1 MGAEVSAG
9 DREIGLEPAQ
19 FAAAFPFHIAVDGSL
34 CVLQAGASLRRI
46 CPDVLPQAALGALF
60 RVLTPQVQI
69 EYGTLLAASGQFV
82 LLEHLASGLKMR
94 GEFIRHGTPTALI
107 FLGSPWITDP
117 AEIASRGLRFQDF
130 APHDPVMDHLQV
142 LQSSQRSVAE
152 GKQLA
157 RLLQDQSTQ
166 LRAALEQLREQEAEA
181 RKLALIAARTD
192 NAVVLTDPEGHIEWV
207 NAAFTH
213 ITGYELGEVLGR
225 SPGEFLQGPGTDAT
239 VVGRIRERLRRGEG
253 FREKILNYR
262 KDGGAY
268 WIAIEAQPIL
278 GDDGHITHYMA
289 IERDISA
296 EVLTQIY
303 QQLQLDISGL
313 LLQASTLDAG
323 IEAVIRLIG
332 STLGLALGQVWIVSN
347 DALTLSFAWE
357 SPAWNMAGFSQASHA
372 LRFARGEGLPGRVWQ
387 TMRPES
393 IPDLAQ
399 ATNYPRAQAA
409 GRAGLHN
416 AFAFPVLV
424 DGALWG
430 VCEFFGTST
439 DGELRDSALLQ
450 MCAVLGNQLG
460 QFVARRKLEED
471 LRIAKEKAEALNEL
485 KSRFVATLSHEIRTP
500 LNALIGM
507 GSLLEQLPMDGPQRH
522 YLDTIRQS
530 SDQLLTIV
538 NDVLDMSHLES
549 GRIQA
554 RYDDFEL
561 ESLLEQA
568 LRIARGLPGAATL
581 RVVAEVGSDVPRH
594 LRGDAPRLTQ
604 VLINLVSNAVKFTE
618 RGSVTL
624 RVATIASGEDARIW
638 LSFSVTD
645 TGRGI
650 SPADQQRIFE
660 PFEQGQSGRNGLQ
673 KGSGLGLSISRGIA
687 QLLGGSLEVQS
698 TEGNGSTFTLRLPLG
713 LAAEPAP
720 VPVPRAGPR
729 QVRLRV
735 LVAEDTPTSQMVIR
749 LMLERL
755 GHSVRVV
762 NDGAQAVSAFFEEPF
777 DLVLMDVQMPH
788 MDGYA
793 ATQAIVARAGSARPL
808 PPIIGLSAL
817 SQEADRARARS
828 HGMSHYLVKPIKLD
842 DLSRLLAQIA
852 QEAEAPAPS
861 TAEIDRQMLEELCEN
876 LSAEGFRRAMAHF
889 EADARSTLTQ
899 LRKAAEDAREEDVR
913 KAAHRLKGLF
923 SQFGAETS
931 AAVFAH
937 VETLPA
943 HERSA
948 FVKRR
953 VNDSDE
959 AIDAVRAVAAELL
972 GGLPT

>member
-1 MGAEVSAG
+1 VSG
-9 DREIGLEPAQ
+9 VVREIGLEPAQ
-19 FAAAFPFHIAVDGSL
+19 FAAAFPFHIAVDRSL

-60 RVLTPQVQI
+60 RVVTPKVQI
-69 EYGTLLAASGQFV
+69 EFGALLAASGQFL
-82 LLEHLASGLKMR
+82 LLEHLATGLKMR
-94 GEFIRHGTPTALI
+94 GGFIRHGIPTALI
-107 FLGSPWITDP
+107 FLGSPWITDS
-117 AEIASRGLRFQDF
+117 AEISSRGLRFEDF
-130 APHDPVMDHLQV
+130 APHDPVMDLLQV

-157 RLLQDQSTQ
+157 KLLQDQSTQ

-192 NAVVLTDPEGHIEWV
+192 NAVILTDPEGSIEWV

-213 ITGYELGEVLGR
+213 ITGYESGEVLGR
-225 SPGEFLQGPGTDAT
+225 NPGEVLQGPGTDAT

-262 KDGGAY
+262 KDGGTY
-268 WIAIEAQPIL
+268 WLAIEAQPIL
-278 GDDGHITHYMA
+278 GEDGRIAHYMA

-323 IEAVIRLIG
+323 IESIIRLIC
-332 STLGLALGQVWIVSN
+332 STLGLPQGNVWIVSN
-347 DALTLSFAWE
+347 DALALLFAWE
-357 SPAWNMAGFSQASHA
+357 SPAWNAAGFSQASRA
-372 LRFARGEGLPGRVWQ
+372 LGFARGEGLPGRVWQ
-387 TMRPES
+387 TMRSES

-399 ATNYPRAQAA
+399 DTNFPRAQAA
-409 GRAGLHN
+409 RRAGLRG
-416 AFAFPVLV
+416 ALAFPVLV

-439 DGELRDSALLQ
+439 NGEQRDSPLLQ
-450 MCAVLGNQLG
+450 MCAAMGNQLG
-460 QFVARRKLEED
+460 QFVARRKLEDD
-471 LRIAKEKAEALNEL
+471 LRIAKEKAEALNEV
-485 KSRFVATLSHEIRTP
+485 KSRFVAILSHEIRTP
-500 LNALIGM
+500 LNAVIGM
-507 GSLLEQLPMDGPQRH
+507 GSLLEQLPMDGTQRL

-538 NDVLDMSHLES
+538 NNVLDISHLDS
-549 GRIQA
+549 GRIKV
-554 RYDDFEL
+554 RHDDFEL
-561 ESLLEQA
+561 ESLLDQA
-568 LRIARGLPGAATL
+568 LRIACGLPGAATL
-581 RVVAEVGSDVPRH
+581 RVVAEVGSDVPRRLH
-594 LRGDAPRLTQ
+594 GDAPRLTQ
-604 VLINLVSNAVKFTE
+604 VLLNLLSNGVKFTE
-618 RGSVTL
+618 RGSVRL
-624 RVATIASGEDARIW
+624 RVTTAASGEGARTW

-650 SPADQQRIFE
+650 SPADQQRMFE
-660 PFEQGQSGRNGLQ
+660 PFEQGQSGQNGSH
-673 KGSGLGLSISRGIA
+673 KGSGLGLAISRGIA
-687 QLLGGSLEVQS
+687 QLLGGSLALQS
-698 TEGNGSTFTLRLPLG
+698 TEGIGSTFTLRLPLE

-720 VPVPRAGPR
+720 VPVPRAGPG

-735 LVAEDTPTSQMVIR
+735 LVAEDTPANQLVIR

-762 NDGAQAVSAFFEEPF
+762 GDGAQAVSAYFEEPF

-852 QEAEAPAPS
+852 QEAEPAAPS
-861 TAEIDRQMLEELCEN
+861 TAGIDRQMLEELCEN
-876 LSAEGFRRAMAHF
+876 LSAEGFGQAIAHF
-889 EADARSTLTQ
+889 EADARSTLAQ
-899 LRKAAEDAREEDVR
+899 LREAAEDAREEDVR

-923 SQFGAETS
+923 AQFGAGTS
-931 AAVFAH
+931 AAVFGH
-937 VETLPA
+937 LETLPA

-948 FVKRR
+948 FVKRQGA
-953 VNDSDE
+953 DSDE
-959 AIDAVRAVAAELL
+959 AVDAVRAVGAELL